1 MNIQNEQFRN
11 CTVSFRT
18 TSQHKLQL
26 NRLSESSGM
35 TLSEYLLHVVSSC
48 AAPLDQLTGEARAVS
63 ELREELRKQQLQN
76 NQLILKLENADKRV
90 EIEQENAVKHMAIA
104 MTLNETIINL
114 EAELA
119 QAKATNEEARS
130 LLLKATQQEV
140 PLSPPKIDTKS
151 TSEETDDNVLARVA
165 VVGIVLSAFGTALF
179 KR

>member
-26 NRLSESSGM
+26 NRLSESSRL
-35 TLSEYLLHVVSSC
+35 TLSEYVFHVVNSC
-48 AAPLDQLTGEARAVS
+48 AAPLDQITGEARAVS
-63 ELREELRKQQLQN
+63 ELREELRKLQLQN
-76 NQLILKLENADKRV
+76 NQLNLKLENADKRV

-114 EAELA
+114 ETELA
-119 QAKATNEEARS
+119 MAKSANEEALS
-130 LLLKATQQEV
+130 LLHKATQQEV
-140 PLSPPKIDTKS
+140 PLSPPKIDTKP
-151 TSEETDDNVLARVA
+151 TSEETNDNVLARVA
-165 VVGIVLSAFGTALF
+165 VVGIILSAFGAAMF

>member
-76 NQLILKLENADKRV
+76 NQLNLKLENADKRV

-104 MTLNETIINL
+104 MTLM
-114 EAELA
+114 
-119 QAKATNEEARS
+119 KRS
-130 LLLKATQQEV
+130 LTLKLNWLRLKQLTKRPV
-140 PLSPPKIDTKS
+140 PY
-151 TSEETDDNVLARVA
+151 
-165 VVGIVLSAFGTALF
+165 F
-179 KR
+179 

>member
-1 MNIQNEQFRN
+1 
-11 CTVSFRT
+11 
-18 TSQHKLQL
+18 L
-26 NRLSESSGM
+26 N
-35 TLSEYLLHVVSSC
+35 
-48 AAPLDQLTGEARAVS
+48 
-63 ELREELRKQQLQN
+63 
-76 NQLILKLENADKRV
+76 LKLENADKRV

>member
-1 MNIQNEQFRN
+1 
-11 CTVSFRT
+11 
-18 TSQHKLQL
+18 
-26 NRLSESSGM
+26 M

-76 NQLILKLENADKRV
+76 NQLNLKLENADKRV

-119 QAKATNEEARS
+119 QAKSANEEARS
-130 LLLKATQQEV
+130 LLLKETQQEV
-140 PLSPPKIDTKS
+140 PLGPRKIDTKP

-165 VVGIVLSAFGTALF
+165 VLGIILSAFGTALF

>member
-48 AAPLDQLTGEARAVS
+48 AAPLDQLTGEARAMS

-76 NQLILKLENADKRV
+76 DQLNLKLENADKRV

-119 QAKATNEEARS
+119 QAKATNEETRS
-130 LLLKATQQEV
+130 LLLKSAQKEARIST
-140 PLSPPKIDTKS
+140 PKIE
-151 TSEETDDNVLARVA
+151 SEPSSEGSDENVLTIGMAGVLFSA
-165 VVGIVLSAFGTALF
+165 LGIMML

>member
-48 AAPLDQLTGEARAVS
+48 AAPLDQLTGEARVVS

-76 NQLILKLENADKRV
+76 NQLNLKLENADKRV
-90 EIEQENAVKHMAIA
+90 EIEQENAVKHMAIS

-119 QAKATNEEARS
+119 QAKSANEEART
-130 LLLKATQQEV
+130 LLLNATKKEARI
-140 PLSPPKIDTKS
+140 SPPKIDTKP

-165 VVGIVLSAFGTALF
+165 VVGIILSVFGTALF